1 MNRTIKTTILMV
13 VCAVMVI
20 SVHQSVPACQ
30 VDEFYHTKEG
40 ALAASTPETLN
51 VANKLDGEGNKEKLG
66 ALVKSGTVLR
76 LADNVK
82 IQVLERSFEFKML
95 KIKFAD
101 GREPYWVKE
110 GSLKQIN
117 CNDGGN
123 R

>member
-1 MNRTIKTTILMV
+1 MNSITKTVNFMV

-40 ALAASTPETLN
+40 ALAASAPETLN
-51 VANKLDGEGNKEKLG
+51 VANKLEGEGNKEKLG

-82 IQVLERSFEFKML
+82 VQVLERSFEFKML
-95 KIKFAD
+95 KIKFSD
-101 GREPYWVKE
+101 GREAYWVKE

-123 R
+123 P